1 MEDSNF
7 EFLIEKYPRCYVY
20 CKKMDFFIYLEFFEE
35 AAVNAR
41 KAVEGMVKYMDR
53 HYNPSTYA
61 DYAITRGKYFGHHV
75 NDLYNDNYLS
85 YNIKEDVFNIWEN
98 CGSSA
103 HPDKETVYNQATTT
117 YYAKLTHKILKY
129 IFNYIESRETDS
141 RYNSITG
148 EEDWIKENEADS
160 KVVKALENDIRKKED
175 ELKEYKEKYKQLDED
190 YAADKD
196 KYQNEIKRLEES
208 IENLQNA
215 GIDEEILEATLAP
228 IKSQMKQK
236 EEEFKIKEEERISKM
251 KSLKLKYES
260 REKELSD
267 ELESLRNKLENSIF
281 DIEDLNISD
290 TSKSVLKIRY
300 PPIELPKKT
309 GLTMQL
315 VQDNSQYG
323 AIYSESKRLV
333 IDAGPGS
340 GKTYVIIRR
349 IEHLIHKYDPD
360 SFLVIT
366 FSEKAANELKTR
378 LKKKL
383 DSEIVDKIHV
393 STIHSFCRTFLRDNS
408 SLEINV
414 LDDDKKKMFIKHIFA
429 EKFSGASYIPPS
441 EFRAVFEDFDDC
453 STFDCDYDAWIESI
467 KQKYFK
473 EKDLKADREQYY
485 PLLESEGLGDDDF
498 VFPENYVRSSRLYNE
513 RWYAHKYLAI
523 AEATKEY
530 QELLKKKSL
539 YDFDRLQIAA
549 RDFLKENN
557 DNLKI
562 NYKNIL
568 IDEFQDTDVVQKE
581 IFELLLENAN
591 TFTIVGDK
599 DQSIY
604 RWRGSNNEYLE
615 EFASKDGF
623 DKVILNKNY
632 RSGSNIV
639 EFNEK
644 YIGREDDEKKLSS
657 GRDKD
662 KGDAA
667 VYYLENVTP
676 SEQADKIVEIIKYLH
691 DKKNVKYSDIGL
703 LFRST
708 LQNKINELV
717 HRFEE
722 EGIGYT
728 VKGSQDLD
736 SEKYSEVRAILYLL
750 WYCTDSMRYCDLSD
764 FSFAVTPIHEFSD
777 ETVKILVSQSENPK
791 ELSFMNRKDLEN
803 LGISGNDHEFLLELN
818 DLKRIFHY
826 GPEAEDKL
834 TILGLYNKLF
844 KITNFVDY
852 EFGIKDSLGFND
864 KNNYKLLNLS
874 LISRIIENYMDTVD
888 KFDLDGVFKYLIES
902 YGFYTSPYND
912 KDKEDAV
919 HLLTIHKAK
928 GLEFPVVFLCTLQE
942 YTFPLTYFK
951 KKWEKNYNGEFIKYP
966 VFNKYLNHKTSSNEA
981 GSHYAEEKRVFYVGT
996 TRAEDLLI
1004 ISSVYHKGKTV
1015 SKELKKIK
1023 RKGVEELELDYLKD
1037 LKINHTPSHKSFK
1050 KPVLSYSSFNDFTD
1064 CRHKYD
1070 LLHNYGFKVDSS
1082 EAIDVGIIVHDILN
1096 KIHTKSKNEGHVED
1110 GFIDEIIENVY
1121 GSNPFIKDE
1130 YSNIIESIKEYWMLF
1145 GSEWKILD
1153 SELPFSIVGEK
1164 YDFQG
1169 KIDLIVQEDPNINE
1183 ITIIDFKTTNDE
1195 RLNRPGVREKYM
1207 HQLQLY
1213 YHALKKDPRYSDYE
1227 ITKLKIFQID
1237 GEDISD
1243 DENNNFEIDEDDI
1256 QVLLNSLDYSVDQ
1269 MYDGI
1274 YDKNLKSCY
1283 LCPLKDL
1290 CNLDKVIF

>member
-7 EFLIEKYPRCYVY
+7 EFLIDKYPRCYRY
-20 CKKMDFFIYLEFFEE
+20 CKKMDFLIYLEYFEE

-53 HYNPSTYA
+53 YYNPNTYA
-61 DYAITRGKYFGHHV
+61 DYAITRGKYFTDHIK
-75 NDLYNDNYLS
+75 DLYNDSYLS
-85 YNIKEDVFNIWEN
+85 YNIKEDVFTIWN
-98 CGSSA
+98 QCGSSA
-103 HPDKETVYNQATTT
+103 HPDKETNLNQASTT

-129 IFNYIESRETDS
+129 IFNYIESNETDS
-141 RYNSITG
+141 KYHSITG
-148 EEDWIKENEADS
+148 EEDWIKENESDS
-160 KVVKALENDIRKKED
+160 KAVKELENNIKKKED
-175 ELKEYKEKYKQLDED
+175 EINEYKEKYNLLEEN
-190 YAADKD
+190 YNADKD
-196 KYQNEIKRLEES
+196 RYEGEIKKLEES
-208 IENLQNA
+208 VDNLQNA
-215 GIDEEILEATLAP
+215 GIDEEILEATLVP
-228 IKSQMKQK
+228 IKAQMKQK
-236 EEEFKIKEEERISKM
+236 EEEFKIREDERISQM
-251 KSLKLKYES
+251 DSLRVKYETK
-260 REKELSD
+260 EKKLAD
-267 ELESLRNKLENSIF
+267 ELESLRKELENSIF
-281 DIEDLNISD
+281 DMEDLSISD

-309 GLTMQL
+309 GSTKQFI
-315 VQDNSQYG
+315 QDNSQYD
-323 AIYSESKRLV
+323 AIYSESKKLV

-340 GKTYVIIRR
+340 GKTYVIIER
-349 IEHLIHKYDPD
+349 IKHLIHKYDPD

-383 DSEIVDKIHV
+383 PSEIVDKIHV

-414 LDDDKKKMFIKHIFA
+414 LDDDRKKMFIKHVFA
-429 EKFSGASYIPPS
+429 EKFSGASYMPPN

-453 STFDCDYDAWIESI
+453 STFDCDYDAWIRGI
-467 KQKYFK
+467 KNKYFK
-473 EKDLKADREQYY
+473 ENDLKTDKEQYY
-485 PLLESEGLGDDDF
+485 PLLESEGWGSEEF
-498 VFPENYVRSSRLYNE
+498 IFPENYVRSSRLYNE

-523 AEATKEY
+523 AEAAKEY
-530 QELLKKKSL
+530 QELLKKNSL

-549 RDFLKENN
+549 RDFLKENK

-581 IFELLLENAN
+581 IFELLLGNAN

-644 YIGREDDEKKLSS
+644 YIGRENDEKKLSS
-657 GRDKD
+657 GRNKD

-667 VYYLENVTP
+667 VYYLESVTP
-676 SEQADKIVEIIKYLH
+676 SEQANKIVKTIKYLH

-708 LQNKINELV
+708 LQNKIHELV
-717 HRFEE
+717 YRFEE

-736 SEKYSEVRAILYLL
+736 SEKYTEVKAILYLL
-750 WYCTDSMRYCDLSD
+750 WYFTDSMGYCNLSD
-764 FSFAVTPIHEFSD
+764 FIFAISPIHEFSD
-777 ETVKILVSQSENPK
+777 DTVKILVSQSEDPTR
-791 ELSFMNRKDLEN
+791 LSFMNRKDLEN
-803 LGISGNDHEFLLELN
+803 LGIFGKDHEFLLELN
-818 DLKRIFHY
+818 DLKRTFHY
-826 GPEAEDKL
+826 GTESEDKL

-844 KITNFVDY
+844 KITNFVDE
-852 EFGIKDSLGFND
+852 EFGIKDSSGFND

-942 YTFPLTYFK
+942 YTFPLTYFR
-951 KKWEKNYNGEFIKYP
+951 KKWEENYNNEFIKYP
-966 VFNKYLNHKTSSNEA
+966 VFNKYLNYKTSNNELLP
-981 GSHYAEEKRVFYVGT
+981 HNAEEKRVFYVGS

-1004 ISSVYHKGKTV
+1004 ISSVLHKGKTV

-1023 RKGVEELELDYLKD
+1023 QNGVKELELDNLKD

-1050 KPVLSYSSFNDFTD
+1050 KPVLSYSAFNDFTD

-1070 LLHNYGFKVDSS
+1070 LLHNYGFRVDSS
-1082 EAIDVGIIVHDILN
+1082 EAIEVGITVHDILN
-1096 KIHTKSKNEGHVED
+1096 KIHTKSKNESHVD
-1110 GFIDEIIENVY
+1110 DSFIDEIIENVY
-1121 GSNPFIKDE
+1121 DSNPLIKND
-1130 YSNIIESIKEYWMLF
+1130 YSDIIESIKEYWMVY

-1169 KIDLIVQEDPNINE
+1169 KIDLIVQEDPDVNE

-1213 YHALKKDPRYSDYE
+1213 YHALKKDPRYSDHE

-1243 DENNNFEIDEDDI
+1243 DEDNNFEIDKEDID
-1256 QVLLNSLDYSVDQ
+1256 VLLNSLDYSVDQ
-1269 MYDGI
+1269 MYEGI

-1290 CNLDKVIF
+1290 CNLNKIIF